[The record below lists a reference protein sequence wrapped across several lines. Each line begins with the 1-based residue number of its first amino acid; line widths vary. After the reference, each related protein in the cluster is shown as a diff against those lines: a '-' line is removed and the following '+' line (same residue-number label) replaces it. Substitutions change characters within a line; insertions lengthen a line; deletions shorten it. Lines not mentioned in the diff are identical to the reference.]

1 MSLVLPI
8 AIRYNDNDNE
18 ISFFCQSLF
27 ASADL
32 SFVDYD
38 KFNQYEKQIDKI
50 LTRRL
55 KSLTSQHASKNEIRK
70 YVPSDEANTVVV
82 RRRPKKQITNVLS
95 ADVNKNLDREKNL
108 YRQSIDS
115 NKLRLLSSIN
125 LDSHRWSQVVVSN
138 DPVEWLS
145 LENKPT
151 TMPTTEA
158 VNEVLL

>member
-1 MSLVLPI
+1 MTMK
-8 AIRYNDNDNE
+8 
-18 ISFFCQSLF
+18 FFSRTLIT
-27 ASADL
+27 SADL

-55 KSLTSQHASKNEIRK
+55 KSMTSDHVSKIQNRK
-70 YVPSDEANTVVV
+70 DAPSDETSTVVV
-82 RRRPKKQITNVLS
+82 RRRPKKQIPNALS

-158 VNEVLL
+158 VNEILL